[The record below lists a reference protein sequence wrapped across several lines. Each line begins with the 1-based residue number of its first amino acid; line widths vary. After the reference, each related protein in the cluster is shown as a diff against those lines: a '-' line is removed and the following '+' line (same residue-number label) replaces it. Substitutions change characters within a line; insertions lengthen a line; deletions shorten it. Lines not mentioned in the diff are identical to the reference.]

1 MAISMNKINGNE
13 TIKGF
18 AANKQLRNAIN
29 ARLNKTT
36 IVINKLEMVYNKETK
51 EYEPIVKL
59 GTIGYSPVVEA
70 FGVNRE
76 YKRASVAVE
85 IDLDGDTTIARKI
98 DIDGMKYVYCDSIMS
113 IECKD
118 KQQIEKL
125 DKDGYE
131 FNGALY
137 RVLGASPS
145 QEKHAVKMYFK
156 VTEEVPTERV
166 AFEIMDKVS
175 GYVYSQG
182 LFSKPVSGKQ
192 ITKANTRWGN
202 YMTNMQALA
211 EIDLTKDYIMIVRK
225 EKDANGKVINEGSIL
240 GACDFDETTNA
251 ALRKAGVKI
260 DNNINDGGMYFSTDV
275 VKQVANN
282 VGINMTDKDALR
294 VALQVRVTYITSK
307 CMSRTMTDAQ
317 LKQLAAFAK
326 AKPYGNTNGR
336 LMCVVDED
344 GAKLLNT
351 TALENGKGVLKV
363 NVMAM
368 AKMSEPK
375 TSGQHLIKY
384 LYVNPEETLRLISE
398 MTKENLANYIMEQI
412 EEGQGVTY
420 RANLTKALGDEALQN
435 KLLVEG
441 MIKDSFKYIQSA
453 IAKCKLS
460 IPAVYSHMMFD
471 ASYALTNGAING
483 VLGITKDGFV
493 EAYSADVLRIYS
505 AEIAEIENNNELT
518 EEQKDEQLFNLLS
531 GIVIKYPS
539 AGPREYEI
547 VVYKTNRQIRNKIA
561 NLGLNN
567 NMAKMLLAYFN
578 NTPFGTTVYAPLNAM
593 KNKLAGAD
601 CDFDATMCD
610 MSELKHILINERRKE
625 QQTKPGFMG
634 DCTFISYEDI
644 DRTGLN
650 KEEQTTD
657 VLEGAED
664 IEF

>member
-18 AANKQLRNAIN
+18 AANKELRNAIN

-36 IVINKLEMVYNKETK
+36 VIINKLEMKYNKETK

-76 YKRASVAVE
+76 YKRADVPVE
-85 IDLDGDTTIARKI
+85 IDLDGDTTISRKI
-98 DIDGMKYVYCDSIMS
+98 NIDGMKYVYCDSIMS

-145 QEKHAVKMYFK
+145 HEKHAVKMYFK
-156 VTEEVPTERV
+156 VTEEVPTERI

-211 EIDLTKDYIMIVRK
+211 EIDLEENYIAIVH
-225 EKDANGKVINEGSIL
+225 GSID
-240 GACDFDETTNA
+240 GACDFNEETNA
-251 ALRKAGVKI
+251 ELRKAGVKI

-317 LKQLAAFAK
+317 LKQLAAFGK
-326 AKPYGNTNGR
+326 AKFYGNTNGK
-336 LMCVVDED
+336 LMCVVDTD

-351 TALENGKGVLKV
+351 TALENGKGKLQV

-368 AKMSEPK
+368 AKASQPK

-384 LYVNPEETLRLISE
+384 LYVNSEETLRLISE

-471 ASYALTNGAING
+471 ASYALTNGAISG

-493 EAYSADVLRIYS
+493 EAYSADVLRMYS

-601 CDFDATMCD
+601 CDFDATMTD
-610 MSELKHILINERRKE
+610 MSELKYILINQRRKE
-625 QQTKPGFMG
+625 QESKPGFMG
-634 DCTFISYEDI
+634 DCTFISYKGS
-644 DRTGLN
+644 TKAN
-650 KEEQTTD
+650 KKQD
-657 VLEGAED
+657 SKVVKAD
-664 IEF
+664 ANDNSIF

>member
-36 IVINKLEMVYNKETK
+36 IVINKLEMKYNKETK

-76 YKRASVAVE
+76 YKRADVPVE
-85 IDLDGDTTIARKI
+85 IDLDGDTTISRKI
-98 DIDGMKYVYCDSIMS
+98 NIDGMKYVYCDSIMS

-145 QEKHAVKMYFK
+145 HEKHAVKMYFK

-211 EIDLTKDYIMIVRK
+211 EIDLEENYIAIVH
-225 EKDANGKVINEGSIL
+225 GSID
-240 GACDFDETTNA
+240 GACDFNEETNA
-251 ALRKAGVKI
+251 KLRKAGVKI

-317 LKQLAAFAK
+317 LKQLAAFGK
-326 AKPYGNTNGR
+326 AKFYGNTNGK
-336 LMCVVDED
+336 LMCVVDTD

-351 TALENGKGVLKV
+351 TALENGKGKLQV

-368 AKMSEPK
+368 AKASQPK

-471 ASYALTNGAING
+471 ASYALTNGAISG

-493 EAYSADVLRIYS
+493 EAYSADVLRMYS

-610 MSELKHILINERRKE
+610 MSELKHILINERRK
-625 QQTKPGFMG
+625 QQETKPGFMG

-644 DRTGLN
+644 DRTGLSEE
-650 KEEQTTD
+650 KEETTD

>member
-29 ARLNKTT
+29 ARLNKITV
-36 IVINKLEMVYNKETK
+36 VINKLEMKYNKETK

-76 YKRASVAVE
+76 YKRADVPVE
-85 IDLDGDTTIARKI
+85 IDLDGDTTISRKI
-98 DIDGMKYVYCDSIMS
+98 NIDGMKYVYCDSIMS

-145 QEKHAVKMYFK
+145 HEKHAVKMYFK

-211 EIDLTKDYIMIVRK
+211 EIDLEENYIAIVH
-225 EKDANGKVINEGSIL
+225 GSID
-240 GACDFDETTNA
+240 GACDFNEETNA
-251 ALRKAGVKI
+251 ELRKAGVKI

-317 LKQLAAFAK
+317 LKQLAAFGK
-326 AKPYGNTNGR
+326 AKFYGNTNGK
-336 LMCVVDED
+336 LMCVVDTD

-351 TALENGKGVLKV
+351 TALENGKGKLQV

-368 AKMSEPK
+368 AKASQPK

-471 ASYALTNGAING
+471 ASYALTNGTING

-493 EAYSADVLRIYS
+493 EAYSADVLRMYS

-518 EEQKDEQLFNLLS
+518 EKQKDEQLFNLLS

-610 MSELKHILINERRKE
+610 MSELKHILINERRK
-625 QQTKPGFMG
+625 QQETKPGFMG

-644 DRTGLN
+644 DRTGLSEE
-650 KEEQTTD
+650 KEETTD

>member
-18 AANKQLRNAIN
+18 AANKELRNAIN

-36 IVINKLEMVYNKETK
+36 VIINKLEMKYNKETK

-76 YKRASVAVE
+76 YKRADVPVE
-85 IDLDGDTTIARKI
+85 IDLDGDTTISRKI
-98 DIDGMKYVYCDSIMS
+98 NIDGMKYVYCDSIMS

-145 QEKHAVKMYFK
+145 HEKHAVKMYFK

-211 EIDLTKDYIMIVRK
+211 EIDLEENYIAIVH
-225 EKDANGKVINEGSIL
+225 GSID
-240 GACDFDETTNA
+240 GACDFNEETNA
-251 ALRKAGVKI
+251 KLRKAGVKI

-317 LKQLAAFAK
+317 LKQLAAFGK
-326 AKPYGNTNGR
+326 AKFYGNTNGK
-336 LMCVVDED
+336 LMCVVDTD

-351 TALENGKGVLKV
+351 TALENGKGKLQV

-368 AKMSEPK
+368 AKASQPK

-471 ASYALTNGAING
+471 ASYALTNGAISG

-493 EAYSADVLRIYS
+493 EAYSADVLRMYS

-610 MSELKHILINERRKE
+610 MSELKHILINERRK
-625 QQTKPGFMG
+625 QQETKPGFMG

-644 DRTGLN
+644 DRTGLSEE
-650 KEEQTTD
+650 KEETTD

>member
-18 AANKQLRNAIN
+18 AANKQLRNEIN
-29 ARLNKTT
+29 ARLNKTI
-36 IVINKLEMVYNKETK
+36 IVINKLEMKYNKETK

-76 YKRASVAVE
+76 YKRADVPVE
-85 IDLDGDTTIARKI
+85 IDLDGDTTISRKI
-98 DIDGMKYVYCDSIMS
+98 NIDGIKYVYCDSIMS

-125 DKDGYE
+125 DRDGYE

-145 QEKHAVKMYFK
+145 HEKHAVKMYFK

-202 YMTNMQALA
+202 YMTNMQSLA
-211 EIDLTKDYIMIVRK
+211 QIDLEKDYIAV
-225 EKDANGKVINEGSIL
+225 VHGSID
-240 GACDFDETTNA
+240 GACDFTEETNNA
-251 ALRKAGVKI
+251 MLAAGIEI
-260 DNNINDGGMYFSTDV
+260 DNNINDGAVYLNAELVQEIG
-275 VKQVANN
+275 AN
-282 VGINMTDKDALR
+282 VGTNLTIEDALR
-294 VALQVRVTYITSK
+294 VALQVRISYITAK
-307 CMSRTMTDAQ
+307 CMNRTMREEQ
-317 LKQLAAFAK
+317 LKQLAAFGK
-326 AKPYGNTNGR
+326 AKFYGNKAGR
-336 LMCVVDED
+336 LMLVVDTD

-351 TALENGKGVLKV
+351 TALKAGKGVLDIF
-363 NVMAM
+363 VMAM

-471 ASYALTNGAING
+471 ASYALTNGAISG

-493 EAYSADVLRIYS
+493 EAYSADVLRMYS

-547 VVYKTNRQIRNKIA
+547 VVYKTNRQIKNKIA

>member
-1 MAISMNKINGNE
+1 MAILTSKINGNE

-36 IVINKLEMVYNKETK
+36 IVINKLEMKYNKETK

-76 YKRASVAVE
+76 YKRADVPVE
-85 IDLDGDTTIARKI
+85 IDLDGDTTISRKI
-98 DIDGMKYVYCDSIMS
+98 NIDGIKYVYCDSIMS

-145 QEKHAVKMYFK
+145 HEKHAVKMYFK

-166 AFEIMDKVS
+166 AFEIMDKIS

-211 EIDLTKDYIMIVRK
+211 EIDLEENYIAIVH
-225 EKDANGKVINEGSIL
+225 GSIE
-240 GACDFDETTNA
+240 GACDFNEETNA
-251 ALRKAGVKI
+251 ELRKAGVEI

-317 LKQLAAFAK
+317 LKQLAAFGK
-326 AKPYGNTNGR
+326 AKFYGNTNGK
-336 LMCVVDED
+336 LMCVVDTD

-368 AKMSEPK
+368 AKASQPK

-471 ASYALTNGAING
+471 ASYALTNGAISG

-493 EAYSADVLRIYS
+493 EAYSADVLRMYS

-567 NMAKMLLAYFN
+567 HMAKMLLAYFN

-634 DCTFISYEDI
+634 DCTFISYKDI

>member
-18 AANKQLRNAIN
+18 AANKELRNAIN

-36 IVINKLEMVYNKETK
+36 VIINKLEMKYNKETK

-76 YKRASVAVE
+76 YKRADVPVE
-85 IDLDGDTTIARKI
+85 IDLDGDTTISRKI
-98 DIDGMKYVYCDSIMS
+98 NIDGMKYVYCDSIMS

-145 QEKHAVKMYFK
+145 HEKHAVKMYFK
-156 VTEEVPTERV
+156 VTEEVPTERI

-211 EIDLTKDYIMIVRK
+211 EIDLEENYIAIVH
-225 EKDANGKVINEGSIL
+225 GSID
-240 GACDFDETTNA
+240 GACDFNEETNA
-251 ALRKAGVKI
+251 ELRKAGVKI

-317 LKQLAAFAK
+317 LKQLAAFGK
-326 AKPYGNTNGR
+326 AKFYGNTNGK
-336 LMCVVDED
+336 LMCVVDTD

-351 TALENGKGVLKV
+351 TALENGKGKLQV

-368 AKMSEPK
+368 AKASQPK

-384 LYVNPEETLRLISE
+384 LYVNSEETLRLISE

-471 ASYALTNGAING
+471 ASYALTNGAISG

-493 EAYSADVLRIYS
+493 EAYSADVLRMYS

-561 NLGLNN
+561 SLGLNN

-610 MSELKHILINERRKE
+610 MSELKHILINERRK
-625 QQTKPGFMG
+625 QQETNPGFMG

-644 DRTGLN
+644 DRTELN
-650 KEEQTTD
+650 EEEQTTD